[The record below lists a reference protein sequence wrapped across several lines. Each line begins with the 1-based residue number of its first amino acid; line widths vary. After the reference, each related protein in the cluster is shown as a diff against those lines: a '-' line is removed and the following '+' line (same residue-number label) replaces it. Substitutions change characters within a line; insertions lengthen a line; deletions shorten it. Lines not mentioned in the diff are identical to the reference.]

1 MQGRSKGFRKDR
13 ALLLTCIERS
23 GTGRTGSLIR
33 RFLVRAS
40 GALPPHTHLSGA
52 ALAAGAPAFQP
63 ALHPDLLFLDQPGR
77 TLVRRAG
84 TAAAWIGACLSLDV
98 LKTALANWI
107 EVWNDNALPF
117 AWAKTAD
124 QIIDRVLRLSAQR
137 HESDALP

>member
-1 MQGRSKGFRKDR
+1 MQRWLLAHPRFSLHFTPTYSSWINQVERWFAELERRPPGSGR
-13 ALLLTCIERS
+13 
-23 GTGRTGSLIR
+23 
-33 RFLVRAS
+33 V
-40 GALPPHTHLSGA
+40 
-52 ALAAGAPAFQP
+52 
-63 ALHPDLLFLDQPGR
+63 
-77 TLVRRAG
+77 
-84 TAAAWIGACLSLDV
+84 LSLDV